1 MLVVHVHVQVKPECI
16 DDFKAATLNNAQASV
31 REPGIARFDV
41 AQQTDDPTRFV
52 LIEAYR
58 DSAAPDLH
66 KATAHY
72 LIWRDTVAT
81 MMAAPR
87 SSVRFTSVFPADADW

>member
-1 MLVVHVHVQVKPECI
+1 MLVIHVHVQVKPECI
-16 DDFKAATLNNAQASV
+16 DDFKAATLDNAQASI
-31 REPGIARFDV
+31 RESGITRFDIV
-41 AQQTDDPTRFV
+41 QQTDDPTRFV

>member
-66 KATAHY
+66 KVTAHY

-87 SSVRFTSVFPADADW
+87 SSVRFTNVFPADADW